1 VAWPVNPDRF
11 AGIFVLIFTVANT
24 LLLLALFEGDPIED
38 FVVGGFTLASIE
50 TATANI
56 PFDCMDPTERERV
69 RDISLRGIDDGLKE
83 AMQHLYTVW
92 QKDPNTEQ
100 PKRARVG
107 TVNAINAHARAR
119 KYALDWTPPSCK
131 EPP

>member
-1 VAWPVNPDRF
+1 MNQERF
-11 AGIFVLIFTVANT
+11 VGIFVLIFTVANT

-38 FVVGGFTLASIE
+38 IVVGGYTLASIE

-69 RDISLRGIDDGLKE
+69 RDLSLRGIDKGFED
-83 AMQHLYTVW
+83 AMQHLYTIW
-92 QKDPNTEQ
+92 YKDPNTEQ

-107 TVNAINAHARAR
+107 TVNAVNAHARAR
-119 KYALDWTPPSCK
+119 KYALEWTPPTC
-131 EPP
+131 PPEKP